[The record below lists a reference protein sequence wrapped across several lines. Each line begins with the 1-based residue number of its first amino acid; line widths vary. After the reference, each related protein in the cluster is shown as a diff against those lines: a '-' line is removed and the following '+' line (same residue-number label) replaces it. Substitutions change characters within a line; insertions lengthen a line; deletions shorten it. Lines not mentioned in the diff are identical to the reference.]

1 MRARGRRNLALLFF
15 LALFLGLAFQGSRG
29 LYETTEGRYAE
40 AGREMLE
47 TGNWWIP
54 QLDYEPHWTKP
65 PLTYWTI
72 ASGIAVAG
80 PTELGARLGNALTFP
95 LVVLAVAW
103 LGSLLWDE
111 RTGLLAGL
119 VYATSLFPVVA
130 ASTIS
135 TDLVLTLWEVL
146 GAALYWRALR
156 ERRDPGNE
164 GRESLWILAFWIVA
178 GLAFLT
184 KGPPA
189 LLTLLA
195 VLVFHGVALRKEWT
209 VPKLGRIWAI
219 AVFLVVGFGWYL
231 DVVLRTPGLL
241 SYFIGDEVFGRIA
254 TDQFHRNPEW
264 YKPPFVYGLPLLLG
278 LGGWLFHLGTIR
290 RGLRAGGIRG
300 PLRRMLAAGP
310 VRLFLALWILL
321 PLVILTLSQS
331 RLPLYVLPF
340 FAVLPLV
347 AARGLTWAQDDR
359 PLLRTARHTGAV
371 MVAVLLLLK
380 AGSAWIPS
388 SSDMSALYEAVEAMA
403 LPGSVQVVAVNR
415 DALYGLQYYLE
426 GDLDRVRTD
435 RPGDETS
442 SLEHYLSRITRSA
455 GPAVVGRHAGETGA
469 GAPGAASDPSRRY
482 VFVARSEVLSA
493 EELSCEDSRFD
504 CRTGEG
510 EEGWDV
516 WLMEPASPSTS
527 PQGLSQ

>member
-1 MRARGRRNLALLFF
+1 MSGRGRRALF
-15 LALFLGLAFQGSRG
+15 LLLLLGLFLGLAFQGSRG

-54 QLDYEPHWTKP
+54 QLDYAPHWTKP

-80 PTELGARLGNALTFP
+80 PTELGARLGNAVVFP
-95 LVVLAVAW
+95 FVVLAVAW
-103 LGSLLWDE
+103 LGFLLWDE
-111 RTGLLAGL
+111 RTGILAGL

-146 GAALYWRALR
+146 GAALYWKALR
-156 ERRDPGNE
+156 MSQTRDGGGGDAP
-164 GRESLWILAFWIVA
+164 WILAFWVVA

-189 LLTLLA
+189 LLTLLV
-195 VLVFHGVALRKEWT
+195 VLVFHGVALRKGWA
-209 VPKLGRIWAI
+209 VPQLGRIGPIVA
-219 AVFLVVGFGWYL
+219 FLVVGFGWYL

-241 SYFIGDEVFGRIA
+241 AYFIGDEVVGRIA

-264 YKPPFVYGLPLLLG
+264 YKPPLVYGLPLLLG
-278 LGGWLFHLGTIR
+278 LGGWLVHLGTIR
-290 RGLRAGGIRG
+290 RGLRRGGVRG
-300 PLRRMLAAGP
+300 PLRRMLGGGP
-310 VRLFLALWILL
+310 VRLFLSLWLFL
-321 PLVILTLSQS
+321 PLVILTLSRS

-347 AARGLTWAQDDR
+347 AARGLTWALDEGR
-359 PLLRTARHTGAV
+359 IPGTARRTAAV

-380 AGSAWIPS
+380 AGSAWVPS
-388 SSDMSALYEAVEAMA
+388 SSDMSALYEDVKGM
-403 LPGSVQVVAVNR
+403 GSPDSLRVVAVDR
-415 DALYGLQYYLE
+415 DALYGLQYYLG

-435 RPGDETS
+435 GLREGPS
-442 SLEHYLSRITRSA
+442 SLDRYVRRIAESPGRS
-455 GPAVVGRHAGETGA
+455 EEED
-469 GAPGAASDPSRRY
+469 GAPRGY
-482 VFVARSEVLSA
+482 VFVGRAGSLGGEALHCDTPRLA
-493 EELSCEDSRFD
+493 
-504 CRTGEG
+504 CRAGEG
-510 EEGWDV
+510 REGWRL
-516 WLMEPASPSTS
+516 WLVAPASQRTS
-527 PQGLSQ
+527 VTDSASSSP